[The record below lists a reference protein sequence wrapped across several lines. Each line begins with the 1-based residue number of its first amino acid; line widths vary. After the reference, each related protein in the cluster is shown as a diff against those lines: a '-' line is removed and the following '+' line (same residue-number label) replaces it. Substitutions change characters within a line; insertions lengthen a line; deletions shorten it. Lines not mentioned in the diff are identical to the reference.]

1 MVLSNR
7 IQTKWKRN
15 GCIRPDKYGPESVWE
30 VIKELKKIESVEIAR
45 AVSGRYNVVVYVVS
59 DSLAEALIE
68 IKNVEGIR
76 EQEILVG

>member
-1 MVLSNR
+1 M
-7 IQTKWKRN
+7 
-15 GCIRPDKYGPESVWE
+15 WE

-68 IKNVEGIR
+68 IKNVDGIR